1 MSTMIAI
8 PERGIYLASRS
19 PRRRELLSQIGV
31 RYHLLLFRERV
42 GEKPEVDESVLPGEA
57 PPRTSSAWR
66 APRPTPAGAACCS
79 GTCRRPP
86 VLAADTTVAL
96 DGRIYGKPENR
107 AEAEEILAA
116 LAGKR
121 HEVLTAVALKNQ
133 DWIEV
138 ALSTSEVQLKA
149 LSKDDIRA
157 IRGERRRRRQGRR
170 LRHPGAR
177 GAFRGRDPRQL
188 FRHHGAAAV
197 RDRPVDRPAA
207 VSESMSE
214 EVLINVT
221 PQETRV
227 AIIGAGVV
235 QELLIER
242 AASRGPGRQPL
253 RRARGARAARHAVG
267 VRRDRPGARRVPA
280 RRRHL
285 EPRRAADRERSSPK
299 ASRCWCR
306 C

>member
-42 GEKPEVDESVLPGEA
+42 GEKPDVDESVLPGEA
-57 PPRTSSAWR
+57 PAAYVERMARAKADTGWR
-66 APRPTPAGAACCS
+66 RMLQRNLPPA
-79 GTCRRPP
+79 P

-138 ALSTSEVQLKA
+138 ALSTSEVTLKA
-149 LSKDDIRA
+149 LSKDDIA
-157 IRGERRRRRQGRR
+157 QYVASGEGDDKAGAYGIQG
-170 LRHPGAR
+170 
-177 GAFRGRDPRQL
+177 
-188 FRHHGAAAV
+188 
-197 RDRPVDRPAA
+197 
-207 VSESMSE
+207 
-214 EVLINVT
+214 
-221 PQETRV
+221 
-227 AIIGAGVV
+227 
-235 QELLIER
+235 
-242 AASRGPGRQPL
+242 
-253 RRARGARAARHAVG
+253 RAARFVVEIRG
-267 VRRDRPGARRVPA
+267 SYSGIMGLPLFETGQLIDRLPY
-280 RRRHL
+280 
-285 EPRRAADRERSSPK
+285 RS
-299 ASRCWCR
+299 R
-306 C
+306 